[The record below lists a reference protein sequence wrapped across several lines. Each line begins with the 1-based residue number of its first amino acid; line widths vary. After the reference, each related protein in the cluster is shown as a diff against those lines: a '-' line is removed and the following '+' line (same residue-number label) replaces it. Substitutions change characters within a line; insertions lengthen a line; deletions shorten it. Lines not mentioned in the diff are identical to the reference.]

1 MTVQQKPEES
11 LREYMVRFNNE
22 SLQVRDRDDKVVMA
36 AFINGLRKQ
45 RLYTEFVERPP
56 KSVREMLD
64 RAHER
69 ANAVEANRLKGEQE
83 KLPRSSRP

>member
-1 MTVQQKPEES
+1 MTIHQKPEGS

-36 AFINGLRKQ
+36 AFINRLRMQK
-45 RLYTEFVERPP
+45 LYTEFVKKPP

-64 RAHER
+64 QAHER
-69 ANAVEANRLKGEQE
+69 ANAKEVNCLKSEQE
-83 KLPRSSRP
+83 R

>member
-1 MTVQQKPEES
+1 
-11 LREYMVRFNNE
+11 MVRFNNE

-36 AFINGLRKQ
+36 AFINGLRVQK
-45 RLYTEFVERPP
+45 LYTEFVEKLP

-69 ANAVEANRLKGEQE
+69 ANAEEANRLKSEQE
-83 KLPRSSRP
+83 KLRDEKRRKNVDLGDAQGG